1 MKFENTYN
9 TLVLK
14 VIANNYERL
23 KDEIKVE
30 KQSIDVPTRNIDDV
44 FQDTILLIAEDP
56 KASSFKK
63 ETEILEYFK
72 YRYNVMRYRTVLN
85 YLYEMKKLTKYILE
99 KYGKI

>member
-1 MKFENTYN
+1 MKSENTYN
-9 TLVLK
+9 TLVLE
-14 VIANNYERL
+14 VIAKNYEKL
-23 KDEIKVE
+23 KEEIKIE

-44 FQDTILLIAEDP
+44 FQDTILLIAEDS
-56 KASSFKK
+56 KVSSFKK

-85 YLYEMKKLTKYILE
+85 YLCEMKNIAKYIIE